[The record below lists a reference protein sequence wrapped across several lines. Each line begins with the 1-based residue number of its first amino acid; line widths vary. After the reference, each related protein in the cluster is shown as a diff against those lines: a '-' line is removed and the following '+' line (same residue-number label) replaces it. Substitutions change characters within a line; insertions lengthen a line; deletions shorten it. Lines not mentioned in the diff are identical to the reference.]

1 MSVLGIAH
9 TSKLVYVGEQP
20 GNGKPVSSS
29 QLVMPIRF
37 ADMGRFACD
46 DLAEYPGFLFL
57 EDMYEPAAG
66 IKRGRV
72 YGYPNTRKEWC
83 FSHAVRASE
92 RPSSHPSDSYDEV
105 FYHYQSYRMHHYISD
120 TNNNQ
125 TILGNGDYA
134 SFWKVVAAEQVFGGD
149 VVVTLKSTRSNGVLP
164 VLLPNAMSAEYYQ
177 RLSITLDEVQTANR
191 KISPFHLVESC
202 RSAAACAVGIAIGD
216 PVPDLSKALSKL
228 AASTSPN
235 ALSQFSG
242 NIIARLHARAKP
254 NAQAQHGT
262 RDITE
267 EDAQIALHC
276 LSLLLVELG
285 LAKY

>member
-1 MSVLGIAH
+1 LSVLGISES
-9 TSKLVYVGEQP
+9 TKLVYIGERPIHGRPIDASQIVIP
-20 GNGKPVSSS
+20 ISFTDLGK
-29 QLVMPIRF
+29 
-37 ADMGRFACD
+37 FACEGLD
-46 DLAEYPGFLFL
+46 KYSAFLFL

-72 YGYPNTRKEWC
+72 FCSPTSDNTWNQSFLVKQ
-83 FSHAVRASE
+83 HE
-92 RPSSHPSDSYDEV
+92 RPGAYPGSPYDGC
-105 FYHYQSYRMHHYISD
+105 FYHYQSYEMHHYIRD

-125 TILGNGDYA
+125 AILGNGEFA

-164 VLLPNAMSAEYYQ
+164 VLLPNAMSAEDYQ

-202 RSAAACAVGIAIGD
+202 RNAASCAVGIYIDDRKLDLADAIKKVKGKSI
-216 PVPDLSKALSKL
+216 VENTGLIM
-228 AASTSPN
+228 T
-235 ALSQFSG
+235 
-242 NIIARLHARAKP
+242 RLHARAKT
-254 NAQAQHGT
+254 NAQAQHKT
-262 RDITE
+262 RDVTE
-267 EDAQIALHC
+267 EDAQTALHC

>member
-1 MSVLGIAH
+1 LSVLGISDK
-9 TSKLVYVGEQP
+9 TKNVYIGDSAIYGRP
-20 GNGKPVSSS
+20 IAAN
-29 QLVMPIRF
+29 QLVIPLSFPGIDSK
-37 ADMGRFACD
+37 AHVSLGP
-46 DLAEYPGFLFL
+46 YPAFVFL
-57 EDMYEPAAG
+57 EDIYEPAAG
-66 IKRGRV
+66 IKRGRI
-72 YGYPNTRKEWC
+72 YCLP
-83 FSHAVRASE
+83 H
-92 RPSSHPSDSYDEV
+92 SSV
-105 FYHYQSYRMHHYISD
+105 NWMQSYFVKSIERAGIAQAHHHEQRFYEYQIYRMQHYFD
-120 TNNNQ
+120 NPNLNQ
-125 TILGNGDYA
+125 VLLGSEQYV

-164 VLLPNAMSAEYYQ
+164 VLIPNMMSTEDYE
-177 RLSITLDEVQTANR
+177 RLSVTLDEVQSANR

-216 PVPDLSKALSKL
+216 PVPDLGKALSKL

-235 ALSQFSG
+235 TLSQYGG

-254 NAQAQHGT
+254 NAQAQHKT

-267 EDAQIALHC
+267 EDAQTALHC

>member
-9 TSKLVYVGEQP
+9 TTKLVYIGEQP
-20 GNGKPVSSS
+20 ANGKPVSPS

-37 ADMGRFACD
+37 AEMGRFACD
-46 DLAEYPGFLFL
+46 NLAEYPGFLFL
-57 EDMYEPAAG
+57 EDMYEPAGG

-72 YGYPNTRKEWC
+72 YGYPNTRNEWC

-92 RPSSHPSDSYDEV
+92 RPGVYPGQHYDEV
-105 FYHYQSYRMHHYISD
+105 FYHYQSYQMHHYISD

-125 TILGNGDYA
+125 AILGNGEYA

-149 VVVTLKSTRSNGVLP
+149 VVVTLKSTRSNGSLP
-164 VLLPNAMSAEYYQ
+164 VLLPNAMSTEDYQ

-191 KISPFHLVESC
+191 KISQFHLVESC
-202 RSAAACAVGIAIGD
+202 RNAASCAVGIYIDDRKLDLADAIKKVKGKSI
-216 PVPDLSKALSKL
+216 VE
-228 AASTSPN
+228 N
-235 ALSQFSG
+235 AGL
-242 NIIARLHARAKP
+242 IMTRLHARAKT
-254 NAQAQHGT
+254 NAQVQHKT
-262 RDITE
+262 RDVTE
-267 EDAQIALHC
+267 EDAQTALHC

>member
-1 MSVLGIAH
+1 MSVLGISEN
-9 TSKLVYVGEQP
+9 TKLVYIGDRPIHGRPLDARQIVIP
-20 GNGKPVSSS
+20 ISFTDLGN
-29 QLVMPIRF
+29 
-37 ADMGRFACD
+37 FACEGHD
-46 DLAEYPGFLFL
+46 KYPAFLFL

-72 YGYPNTRKEWC
+72 FWSPTRDNTWNQSFLVKQ
-83 FSHAVRASE
+83 HE
-92 RPSSHPSDSYDEV
+92 RPGAYPGHPYDGC
-105 FYHYQSYRMHHYISD
+105 FYHYQSYQMHHYIMDPS
-120 TNNNQ
+120 NNQ
-125 TILGNGDYA
+125 TILGNGEFA

-164 VLLPNAMSAEYYQ
+164 VLLPNTMSAEDYQ

-216 PVPDLSKALSKL
+216 PVPDLGKALSKL
-228 AASTSPN
+228 AASTSSN
-235 ALSQFSG
+235 TLSQFSG

-267 EDAQIALHC
+267 EDAQTALHC

-285 LAKY
+285 MAKY

>member
-20 GNGKPVSSS
+20 GNGKPVSPS

-46 DLAEYPGFLFL
+46 GLAEYPGFLFL

-92 RPSSHPSDSYDEV
+92 RPGIHPSETYDEM
-105 FYHYQSYRMHHYISD
+105 FYQYQSYKMHHYISD

-125 TILGNGDYA
+125 AILGNDEYA

-164 VLLPNAMSAEYYQ
+164 VLLPNAMSVEDYL
-177 RLSITLDEVQTANR
+177 RLSTTLDEVQTANR
-191 KISPFHLVESC
+191 RISPFHLVESC
-202 RSAAACAVGIAIGD
+202 RSAAASAVGIAIGD
-216 PVPDLSKALSKL
+216 PVPDLAKALKKL
-228 AASTSPN
+228 AELMPQNT
-235 ALSQFSG
+235 LSQYTG
-242 NIIARLHARAKP
+242 NIIARLHARVKP

-262 RDITE
+262 RDVTE
-267 EDAQIALHC
+267 EDAQTALHC